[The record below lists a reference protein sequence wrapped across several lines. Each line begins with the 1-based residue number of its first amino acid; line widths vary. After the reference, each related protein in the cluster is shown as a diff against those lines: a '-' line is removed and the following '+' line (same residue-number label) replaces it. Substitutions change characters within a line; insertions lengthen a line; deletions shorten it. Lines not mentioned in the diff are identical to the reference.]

1 MVGSLKDD
9 ITRGGG
15 GLTEQ
20 SRGVGED
27 GFLIGLLK
35 RSGRK
40 ISLLRFFFASHA
52 VESLLLKNCMIAQL
66 RAAVSPRQ
74 QIGNESIIRVIFSIS
89 FWQIWNGET

>member
-15 GLTEQ
+15 GLTGQ

-40 ISLLRFFFASHA
+40 ISLLSFFCFACSG
-52 VESLLLKNCMIAQL
+52 ESSAQKL
-66 RAAVSPRQ
+66 HDSAAQSC
-74 QIGNESIIRVIFSIS
+74 S
-89 FWQIWNGET
+89 FFKTANWK